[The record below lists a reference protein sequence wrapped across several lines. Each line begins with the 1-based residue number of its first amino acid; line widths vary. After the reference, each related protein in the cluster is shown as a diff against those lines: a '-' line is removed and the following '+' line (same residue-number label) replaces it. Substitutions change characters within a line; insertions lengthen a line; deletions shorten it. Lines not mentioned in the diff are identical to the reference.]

1 MHLFC
6 IMSEIVLILNVLR
19 VSFCRLCFCWLL
31 FIEYSIFLWLWVCV
45 WVLIANSGLLE
56 CYLWELFVGWI
67 GFIFQGE
74 LGRSAGCRV
83 KRALSTQGLS
93 ELHFLLKW
101 FCCKIIQLAWIWVT
115 IFHKSAWGCE
125 FSEDALHSQC
135 QGHAG
140 RISLLPP
147 PAVQDYFLLPW
158 HDDPAALL
166 GSQCPCSGLLLAFL
180 SPEVFSFPALRF
192 IQLSEERVKVT
203 SVDSYPQ
210 CEISLWHWLSLQ
222 GSPIILFFVLCSFLI
237 FSPAQ

>member
-45 WVLIANSGLLE
+45 WVLIVNSGLLE

-83 KRALSTQGLS
+83 KRALSSQGLS
-93 ELHFLLKW
+93 ELHFLLRW
-101 FCCKIIQLAWIWVT
+101 FCCEIIQLAWIWVT
-115 IFHKSAWGCE
+115 VFHKSAWGCE

-135 QGHAG
+135 QGMPGAFPCCLLLWY
-140 RISLLPP
+140 RITSCS
-147 PAVQDYFLLPW
+147 PW
-158 HDDPAALL
+158 HDDPALL

-180 SPEVFSFPALRF
+180 SPEVFGFPALRF

-203 SVDSYPQ
+203 SVDS
-210 CEISLWHWLSLQ
+210 
-222 GSPIILFFVLCSFLI
+222 
-237 FSPAQ
+237 

>member
-45 WVLIANSGLLE
+45 WVLIVNSGLLE
-56 CYLWELFVGWI
+56 CYLWELFVVWI

-74 LGRSAGCRV
+74 LGRSAGRRV
-83 KRALSTQGLS
+83 KRALSSQGLS
-93 ELHFLLKW
+93 ELHFLLRW

-147 PAVQDYFLLPW
+147 PAVQDYFLLPLTW
-158 HDDPAALL
+158 RSGPFGISVPMLRSSVGL
-166 GSQCPCSGLLLAFL
+166 SVSRSFRFPCTPFHSAVRRACKG
-180 SPEVFSFPALRF
+180 
-192 IQLSEERVKVT
+192 
-203 SVDSYPQ
+203 
-210 CEISLWHWLSLQ
+210 H
-222 GSPIILFFVLCSFLI
+222 
-237 FSPAQ
+237 